1 MAKSIVVKVLAMK
14 QDDFVRHLPFLL
26 PNGYSVDTETWVFK
40 EPRRM
45 LTIRMH
51 STADRVLGSLRLPLL
66 RVEFEFDAYSEQEV
80 DVFMRRLSQVYH
92 RGGG

>member
-1 MAKSIVVKVLAMK
+1 MT
-14 QDDFVRHLPFLL
+14 QDDFVRHLPVLL
-26 PNGYSVDTETWVFK
+26 PDGYSVDAEAWLLK
-40 EPRRM
+40 ESGRV
-45 LTIRMH
+45 LTIRMR
-51 STADRVLGSLRLPLL
+51 STADRVLGKLRLPQL

>member
-1 MAKSIVVKVLAMK
+1 MTQV
-14 QDDFVRHLPFLL
+14 DFVRHLPVLL
-26 PNGYSVDTETWVFK
+26 PDGYSVDAETWLLK
-40 EPRRM
+40 ESGRL

-51 STADRVLGSLRLPLL
+51 STADRKLGSLRLPQL